1 MIVATAGHI
10 DHGKT
15 LLVKALSGVDTDRL
29 PEEKNRGISIDIG
42 FAYVPTPDA
51 GLLGFVDVPGHE
63 RFVRNMLAGVCGIDL
78 ALLVVA
84 ADDGIMPQTVE
95 HLQILDLLNVTR
107 GIAAINKIDRVNEAR
122 VAEVTESV
130 RSLLKGTS
138 LESAAIVPVSAMTGT
153 GVDVLRKRLIAEAR
167 SLKQRV
173 TAGRRFRY
181 AIDRV
186 FSVSGSGTVVTGTVF
201 NGKVRTGDR
210 LVISP
215 TGLPVR
221 VRGIQVHG
229 KAANEVAAGSRCA
242 LNLAGDKLDKETV
255 RRGDW
260 VLDEAI
266 HRPTQRIDVQL
277 KALASEKEPLAHW
290 TPVHFHLGTEAVT
303 ARIAVRRGESIAPG
317 ESRVAQIILDRP
329 IACLHGD
336 RFIVRDQSATRTL
349 GGGSVVDPF
358 APAIRRNSA
367 LRQQIVQAL
376 CAESAADALKALAE
390 AAPDGVD
397 LAAFEAAFNLDDA
410 TAQALYKQLQ
420 ICILGRTERIG
431 ISVGRRTQLMNAIV
445 DETLRLHREDPK
457 ALGLE
462 LSSLPERLQCRM
474 PEWALTQLVRDLAA
488 SRKVELAGT
497 RVRKPGHDATSNPE
511 DEKLWQRVLPALQ
524 NDMPLPPTLKE
535 LSEQLRLPEKTI
547 SDFLHRKSR
556 SGEPIKAMPDRFL
569 LRSTVE
575 RLAQVAEMT
584 AGSKANGQFTAADY
598 RDRCGASRKLSI
610 EVLEYFDRIGYTQR
624 IGDARRIR
632 RPLEQAL
639 AAAPGAAPRPRP

>member
-1 MIVATAGHI
+1 
-10 DHGKT
+10 
-15 LLVKALSGVDTDRL
+15 
-29 PEEKNRGISIDIG
+29 
-42 FAYVPTPDA
+42 
-51 GLLGFVDVPGHE
+51 
-63 RFVRNMLAGVCGIDL
+63 
-78 ALLVVA
+78 
-84 ADDGIMPQTVE
+84 
-95 HLQILDLLNVTR
+95 
-107 GIAAINKIDRVNEAR
+107 
-122 VAEVTESV
+122 
-130 RSLLKGTS
+130 
-138 LESAAIVPVSAMTGT
+138 
-153 GVDVLRKRLIAEAR
+153 
-167 SLKQRV
+167 
-173 TAGRRFRY
+173 
-181 AIDRV
+181 
-186 FSVSGSGTVVTGTVF
+186 
-201 NGKVRTGDR
+201 
-210 LVISP
+210 
-215 TGLPVR
+215 
-221 VRGIQVHG
+221 
-229 KAANEVAAGSRCA
+229 
-242 LNLAGDKLDKETV
+242 
-255 RRGDW
+255 
-260 VLDEAI
+260 
-266 HRPTQRIDVQL
+266 
-277 KALASEKEPLAHW
+277 
-290 TPVHFHLGTEAVT
+290 
-303 ARIAVRRGESIAPG
+303 
-317 ESRVAQIILDRP
+317 LDRP

-376 CAESAADALKALAE
+376 CAESAADALKALSE

-457 ALGLE
+457 ALGLD

>member
-84 ADDGIMPQTVE
+84 ADDGVMPQTTE
-95 HLQILDLLNVTR
+95 HLQILDLLKVTR
-107 GIAAINKIDRVNEAR
+107 GIAVINKIDRVNEAR
-122 VAEVTESV
+122 VGEVTESV
-130 RSLLKGTS
+130 RALLKGTS
-138 LESAAIVPVSAMTGT
+138 LEAAAILPVSAMTGA

-173 TAGRRFRY
+173 TSGRRFRY

-201 NGKVRTGDR
+201 NGKVKTSDR

-229 KAANEVAAGSRCA
+229 KAANEVSAGSRCA
-242 LNLAGDKLDKETV
+242 LNLTGEKLDKETV

-266 HRPTQRIDVQL
+266 HRPTQRIDVHV
-277 KALASEKEPLAHW
+277 KVLASEREPLSHW

-303 ARIAVRRGESIAPG
+303 ARVAVRRGESIAPG
-317 ESRVAQIILDRP
+317 ESRVAQVILDRP
-329 IACLHGD
+329 IACLHAD
-336 RFIVRDQSATRTL
+336 RFIIRDQSATRTL

-358 APAIRRNSA
+358 APAARRNSA
-367 LRQQIVQAL
+367 ARQQIVQAL
-376 CAESAADALKALAE
+376 CAESAEDALRALSI

-397 LAAFEAAFNLDDA
+397 VAAFEAAFNLDEA
-410 TAQALYKQLQ
+410 TAQGLYKKLQ
-420 ICILGRTERIG
+420 IFVLGRTERIG
-431 ISVGRRTQLMNAIV
+431 LAAQRRTELMNAIV
-445 DETLRLHREDPK
+445 DATMHLHQEDPK
-457 ALGLE
+457 SLGLE
-462 LSSLPERLQCRM
+462 LSSLPERLKCRV
-474 PEWALTQLVRDLAA
+474 PEWALTQLVRDLATA
-488 SRKVELAGT
+488 KKVELAGT
-497 RVRKPGHDATSNPE
+497 RVRRPGHDATSNPE
-511 DEKLWQRVLPALQ
+511 DEKLWARVLPALQ
-524 NDMPLPPTLKE
+524 KDVPLPPSLKE
-535 LSEQLRLPEKTI
+535 LAEQLRLPEKTV

-556 SGEPIKAMPDRFL
+556 SGEPIKAMADRFL
-569 LRSTVE
+569 LRTTVE
-575 RLAQVAEMT
+575 RLAKVAEAT
-584 AGSKANGQFTAADY
+584 ASGKPNGQFTAADY
-598 RDRCGASRKLSI
+598 RDHCGASRKLSI

-624 IGDARRIR
+624 LGDARRIR
-632 RPLEQAL
+632 RPIEQAL
-639 AAAPGAAPRPRP
+639 ASAPGAVPRPRP